1 MMTNTLPT
9 IVTAIQAGEVLQAEQ
24 QCRVA
29 LAEAPDDENL
39 LVLLA
44 VCLQHQQRVPEAMA
58 ILAKLT
64 RLHPLSSVHWINYGV
79 VLASVGNVGDAEKA
93 YLKAI
98 HLDPTNPM
106 PRVRQGLLLLERGE
120 SLAARSVLLD
130 AVALDKSS
138 VWARIQAARA
148 CCVSQDLGGADD
160 MLRDWRSWLP
170 LNNDA
175 LQLDLAQVLVLKG
188 EVPEATELLE
198 DFVVRQPNHL
208 EAKVLLATA
217 YERSNRLAEAQDLA
231 ESVAKTA
238 DATDVQRNEVD
249 HLLATLKLRRK
260 DPKGARDILERCG
273 PQGDDDYAHFFVLGE
288 ACDKT
293 GDHEAAMQALQVAH
307 RLEAAERQFDSPE
320 RFTAETPALHVAAP
334 RVSAEQYHRWP
345 QLSAPDAQD
354 SPIFVVGFPRSGTTL
369 LEQMLDAH
377 PGLQSMDEN
386 PFFNTLS
393 DILRRHDPRI
403 LEDLSVLRQYDCD
416 ELRKRYHTLVA
427 ERISRRD
434 GTRLVDKNP
443 LNMQWLGMIHR
454 LFPEAK
460 YILAVRHPC
469 DVILSCYMQSFRAS
483 ALASACSTL
492 ERLAHAYVETMQN
505 WLTENEVFRPSVMVS
520 RYEDL
525 VANFPQQVERIA
537 TFLEIGDAS
546 SMLSFDQHARSKTY
560 IGTPSYSQVIEPV
573 NRKGLGRWQNYRRH
587 FEPVLPIL
595 EPMLRHWGYSTEAG
609 Q

>member
-1 MMTNTLPT
+1 MMTNILPT
-9 IVTAIQAGEVLQAEQ
+9 IVTALRAGEVAQAEQ
-24 QCRVA
+24 QCRMA
-29 LAEAPDDENL
+29 LADAPSDENL

-44 VCLQHQQRVPEAMA
+44 TCLQHQQRLPEAMA
-58 ILAKLT
+58 ILAELT
-64 RLHPLSSVHWINYGV
+64 RLHPLNSVHWLNYGV
-79 VLASVGNVGDAEKA
+79 VLASAGDIGEAEKA

-98 HLDPTNPM
+98 QLDPSNPM
-106 PRVRQGLLLLERGE
+106 PRVRQGLLLLERRDY
-120 SLAARSVLLD
+120 LTARHVLLD
-130 AVALDKSS
+130 AVTLDKSS

-148 CCVSQDLGGADD
+148 CCACEDLGGAND
-160 MLRDWRSWLP
+160 MLHPWRSWLP

-188 EVPEATELLE
+188 DVPEATELLE
-198 DFVVRQPNHL
+198 DFVTRQPNHL

-217 YERSNRLAEAQDLA
+217 YERSNRLADAQALA
-231 ESVAKTA
+231 ESVVKTA
-238 DATDVQRNEVD
+238 GVTDVQRNEVD
-249 HLLATLKLRRK
+249 HLLATLMMRRK
-260 DPKGARDILERCG
+260 DYKGARDILERCG
-273 PQGDDDYAHFFVLGE
+273 PQGDDDYAHFFALGD
-288 ACDKT
+288 ACAKM
-293 GDHEAAMQALQVAH
+293 GDPEAAMQAFKVAH
-307 RLEAAERQFDSPE
+307 RLEAIERHFDSPAF
-320 RFTAETPALHVAAP
+320 FTADAPALNVAAP

-345 QLSAPDAQD
+345 QLTAPDTKE

-393 DILRRHDPRI
+393 DVLRRHDPRI

-416 ELRKRYHTLVA
+416 ELRKLYHTMVK
-427 ERISRRD
+427 ERIQRRP

-454 LFPEAK
+454 LFPAAK

-483 ALASACSTL
+483 SLAAACGTL

-505 WLTENEVFRPSVMVS
+505 WLAEVEYFQPSVMVS

-525 VANFPQQVERIA
+525 VANFPQQVSRIA
-537 TFLEIGDAS
+537 SFLELEDAS
-546 SMLSFDQHARSKTY
+546 AMLSFDQHARSKAF

-573 NRKGLGRWQNYRRH
+573 NRKGLGRWHNYRRH

-595 EPMLRHWGYSTEAG
+595 EPMLQHWGYATEVES
-609 Q
+609 

>member
-1 MMTNTLPT
+1 M
-9 IVTAIQAGEVLQAEQ
+9 
-24 QCRVA
+24 A

-44 VCLQHQQRVPEAMA
+44 TCLQQQQRLPEAMG
-58 ILAKLT
+58 ILAELT
-64 RLHPLSSVHWINYGV
+64 RLHPLNSVHWLNYGV
-79 VLASVGNVGDAEKA
+79 VLASVGDLGEAEKA

-98 HLDPTNPM
+98 HLDPRNPIS
-106 PRVRQGLLLLERGE
+106 RVRQGLLLLERRE
-120 SLAARSVLLD
+120 YLAARNALLD

-148 CCVSQDLGGADD
+148 CCACQDLGGADE
-160 MLRDWRSWLP
+160 MLKPWRSWLP

-188 EVPEATELLE
+188 DVPEATELLE
-198 DFVVRQPNHL
+198 DFALRQPAHL

-217 YERSNRLAEAQDLA
+217 YERSNRLADAQALA
-231 ESVAKTA
+231 ESVVNTA
-238 DATDVQRNEVD
+238 DVTDVQRNEVD
-249 HLLATLKLRRK
+249 HLLATLMLRRK

-273 PQGDDDYAHFFVLGE
+273 PQGDDDYAHFYALGTV
-288 ACDKT
+288 CDKT
-293 GDHEAAMQALQVAH
+293 GDPEAAMQAFKVAH
-307 RLEAAERQFDSPE
+307 RLEAVERHFDSPE
-320 RFTAETPALHVAAP
+320 FFTPDAPALNVAAP

-345 QLSAPDAQD
+345 QLIAPDTKD

-393 DILRRHDPRI
+393 DVLRRHDPRI

-416 ELRKRYHTLVA
+416 QLRKLYHTMVG
-427 ERISRRD
+427 ERIERRPE
-434 GTRLVDKNP
+434 TRLVDKNP

-454 LFPEAK
+454 LFPAAK

-483 ALASACSTL
+483 SLAAACGTL

-505 WLTENEVFRPSVMVS
+505 WLAEVEYFKPAVMVS

-525 VANFPQQVERIA
+525 VANFPQQVTRIA
-537 TFLEIGDAS
+537 SFLELEDAS
-546 SMLSFDQHARSKTY
+546 AMLSFDQHARNKAF

-587 FEPVLPIL
+587 FKPVLPIL
-595 EPMLRHWGYSTEAG
+595 EPMLQHWGYATEVES
-609 Q
+609 